1 MVAVNNH
8 FKPCVLFSTTLP
20 LDFPPFR
27 TIIENGSQIRIRK
40 KSQELHSKDRKFATR
55 SIDLRRILAAA
66 VCMVLLFVLLFS
78 ISYVMLESDHDCCGE
93 DCHVCE
99 CLEACGNALSLFRC
113 GSGTGAD
120 TAVAAYAVFFVF
132 ALGLVSFVLG
142 RETPVTDKIR
152 LNI

>member
-1 MVAVNNH
+1 M
-8 FKPCVLFSTTLP
+8 PDIP
-20 LDFPPFR
+20 LDFPPPR
-27 TIIENGSQIRIRK
+27 IIIENGSQIQNGK
-40 KSQELHSKDRKFATR
+40 KSQELRLINRTSASRN
-55 SIDLRRILAAA
+55 IDLRRILAAA
-66 VCMVLLFVLLFS
+66 VCMLLLFILLFS

-120 TAVAAYAVFFVF
+120 TAVAAHAVFFVF
-132 ALGLVSFVLG
+132 ALGLVSLVQG